1 MAVQLYKKSLL
12 SIKVRAKNDYL
23 QLRDTA
29 KILINIASTEY
40 MQDENSE
47 ALRYYK
53 HAMSV
58 LKNCEDFPTHEIT

>member
-1 MAVQLYKKSLL
+1 M
-12 SIKVRAKNDYL
+12 
-23 QLRDTA
+23 RDTA

-40 MQDENSE
+40 MQDENAE

-58 LKNCEDFPTHEIT
+58 LKNCDDFPTHEITQLRQHP

>member
-1 MAVQLYKKSLL
+1 M
-12 SIKVRAKNDYL
+12 
-23 QLRDTA
+23 RDTA

-40 MQDENSE
+40 MQDENAE

-58 LKNCEDFPTHEIT
+58 LKNCDDFPSHEITQLRQQPPGNDRPDLEFVLRPE